1 MNPANNLSEVALSN
15 LFTMGATQKVDPR
28 QKLPAGY
35 EVPPEE
41 TRILRAKLL
50 MEECL
55 ETIQGLGLRAYNAYP
70 GYVNKEDLEY
80 IPYNRPYCTGSLEGI
95 IDGCCDLIYVATGTL
110 LACGAPDL
118 PHLLAVCEANNA
130 KFPGGVATV
139 NADGK
144 YQKPEGWQ
152 APDHAAVQKRVEQ
165 QWREL
170 ESFRPT
176 EDINQ
181 EPRE

>member
-1 MNPANNLSEVALSN
+1 MYSEVAMSN
-15 LFTMGATQKVDPR
+15 LFTMGATAKVDPR
-28 QKLPAGY
+28 QKLPEGY
-35 EVPPEE
+35 AIPPEE

-55 ETIQGLGLRAYNAYP
+55 ETIAGLGLNVYNPFP
-70 GYVNKEDLEY
+70 GYVRKDDLKY
-80 IPYNRPYCTGSLEGI
+80 IPGYGTKQEPNLDDI

-144 YQKPEGWQ
+144 YQKPEGWKE
-152 APDHAAVQKRVEQ
+152 PDHAAIRSATDGE
-165 QWREL
+165 
-170 ESFRPT
+170 
-176 EDINQ
+176 
-181 EPRE
+181 